1 MQLST
6 YMWAVDGCHIPAHKP
21 WQLFQPENYYN
32 RKLSSNVD
40 VKCKKQSSMISN
52 GIRSGPHLPI
62 CHLLLQLVMMDLTT
76 FQIYVG
82 RGWLH
87 IPAHKPLHLFQPE
100 IIITEK
106 DATSLFFKQ
115 WWGKIC
121 ASHMLVAACLAAL
134 MMPEYCTCPV
144 YGKLVETNAKMAYTT
159 KSQMLP
165 TPPRSDANTLSECW
179 HFDTSVN
186 TLQLCACFKMANG
199 WKNFYRA
206 Q

>member
-1 MQLST
+1 MIEKFLQYLGSNDSILELSQFLLWLHQL
-6 YMWAVDGCHIPAHKP
+6 K
-21 WQLFQPENYYN
+21 
-32 RKLSSNVD
+32 SNVN
-40 VKCKKQSSMISN
+40 VKCKKW
-52 GIRSGPHLPI
+52 
-62 CHLLLQLVMMDLTT
+62 QLFPMDLTT
-76 FQIYVG
+76 FQIYLG

-87 IPAHKPLHLFQPE
+87 KNLNICSNHK
-100 IIITEK
+100 IIIIER

-121 ASHMLVAACLAAL
+121 PLHMSVSACLAAL
-134 MMPEYCTCPV
+134 MMQEYCTCPV

-186 TLQLCACFKMANG
+186 TLQLCACFKMTNG